1 MEAEQQSEITLVDH
15 DGFSGFF
22 EYETMVVRD
31 SKSLAKF
38 YAQVNKTRK
47 PGLPV
52 PQIDFSKETVII
64 VCSGEQKGEM
74 ETKLMYKEET
84 DNELVINVEMQKPEK
99 GSATGNSV
107 VSYPFYLYKIPH
119 TSKSVVIQRP

>member
-1 MEAEQQSEITLVDH
+1 MGANQQNEITLVDH

-31 SKSLAKF
+31 AKSLAKF
-38 YAQVNKTRK
+38 YTQVNKTRK

-52 PQIDFSKETVII
+52 PYIDFSKETAII

-74 ETKLMYKEET
+74 ETKLTYKEET
-84 DNELVINVEMQKPEK
+84 ENELVISVEMLKPVK
-99 GSATGNSV
+99 PTTTGDSV
-107 VSYPFYLYKIPH
+107 VSYPFYLYKIPR